1 MVPGVV
7 AEEEPVEMVVR
18 RLTGEMEYHGSP
30 PEIFMVAEEEA
41 AFEMPV
47 FQKAHLDM
55 EGLAEEDEE
64 DAILMIQRQAFQ
76 TQEAVE
82 VEQALAK
89 LV

>member
-1 MVPGVV
+1 
-7 AEEEPVEMVVR
+7 
-18 RLTGEMEYHGSP
+18 
-30 PEIFMVAEEEA
+30 
-41 AFEMPV
+41 
-47 FQKAHLDM
+47 M

-82 VEQALAK
+82 VEQALAE